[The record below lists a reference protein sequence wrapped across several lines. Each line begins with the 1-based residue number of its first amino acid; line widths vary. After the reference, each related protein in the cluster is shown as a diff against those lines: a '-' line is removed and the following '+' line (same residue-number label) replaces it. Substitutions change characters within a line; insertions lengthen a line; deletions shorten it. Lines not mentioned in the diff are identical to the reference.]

1 MKKKFYMFVTVVLL
15 MNMVTMTGCSL
26 YKHSNTAVQNTVNE
40 KMNTETIEGDDND
53 NTTKPVD
60 DKTEAVNDN
69 STETESFNAEE
80 SDDKTEATNNNS
92 AENES
97 VNTENTEVGIS
108 DETESES
115 VNDNKVED
123 NSKVEE
129 TKPEHQHNW
138 VAQYSTVHHDAEY
151 TTVHHDAEY
160 TTVHHDAEYTT
171 VHHDAEYTTVHHDAE
186 YTTVHHDPVIIN
198 HPGEQYKYYCRGC
211 GCGRNDLSCGHGDFY
226 SPGPVISEGWLEVVS
241 AAYDEQ
247 VLTKAAYDERVLVK
261 DAYDEQVETKSA
273 YDEQIETKPAYDEKV
288 LVKDA
293 YDEQVISGYTCSC
306 GAKK

>member
-15 MNMVTMTGCSL
+15 MSMVTMTGCSL
-26 YKHSNTAVQNTVNE
+26 LKSSNTAVQDTANE
-40 KMNTETIEGDDND
+40 KLNTETVENSDND
-53 NTTKPVD
+53 GVD
-60 DKTEAVNDN
+60 IESASDKTEVI
-69 STETESFNAEE
+69 S
-80 SDDKTEATNNNS
+80 NNS
-92 AENES
+92 AEEESINAGNINDGKNETPTD
-97 VNTENTEVGIS
+97 NA
-108 DETESES
+108 ETTAQ
-115 VNDNKVED
+115 DNKTED

-129 TKPEHQHNW
+129 SKPEHQHNW
-138 VAQYSTVHHDAEY
+138 VAQYKTVHHDAEY
-151 TTVHHDAEY
+151 KTVHHDAEHK
-160 TTVHHDAEYTT
+160 TVHHDAEYTT

-211 GCGRNDLSCGHGDFY
+211 GCGRNDLSCGHGNYY

-261 DAYDEQVETKSA
+261 DAYDEQVITKSA
-273 YDEQIETKPAYDEKV
+273 YDEQIETKPAYDERV